1 MIHLPLTINQANT
14 LWWLL
19 TGEIDRD
26 GISEEHRRTFK
37 QVREKL
43 EIATDQVMKGTT
55 K

>member
-19 TGEIDRD
+19 TGEIDRE
-26 GISEEHRRTFK
+26 GISEQQRRTFRE
-37 QVREKL
+37 VREKL
-43 EIATDQVMKGTT
+43 EAATDQKMKGTT